1 MRELR
6 NVESVRPK
14 RELFFSYSIV
24 DVLIILFVTGMAYLI
39 RGIVY
44 DPFEFVFVGFTAV
57 NCIFLLKEPKSN
69 PKKKHINVM
78 LLSVLRVVKKLN
90 APIRS
95 IDLYEYGKRRNK

>member
-6 NVESVRPK
+6 NVESIRPK
-14 RELFFSYSIV
+14 KELFFSYSIV
-24 DVLIILFVTGMAYLI
+24 DILLIFFVTGISYLI

-69 PKKKHINVM
+69 PKKKHVNVM

-95 IDLYEYGKRRNK
+95 IDLYEYGKRRNE